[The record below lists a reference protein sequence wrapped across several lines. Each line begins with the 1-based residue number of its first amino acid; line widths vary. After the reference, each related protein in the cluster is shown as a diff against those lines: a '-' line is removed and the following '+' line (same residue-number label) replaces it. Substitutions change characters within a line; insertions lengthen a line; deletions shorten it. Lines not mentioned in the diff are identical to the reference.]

1 MYNPVKLP
9 YSYSDL
15 EPYID
20 SETMYVHYNNH
31 YLGYL
36 NKLNELV
43 SSTIPIK
50 YLIKNI
56 NNYSNDIRNNAGGYY
71 NHSLFWNML
80 TPSSNKK
87 IPIAVNNLINKDFG
101 SYKNFVSKIQE
112 TAKKRFGSGW
122 VWWILYPNGVSAI
135 VETPYQDNPLMFT
148 ECKILLGI
156 DVWEHAYYL
165 EYQSNRE
172 AYIDNILNIINWDY
186 VNSIISKNPQ

>member
-20 SETMYVHYNNH
+20 AETMYVHYNNH

-50 YLIKNI
+50 YLMKNI
-56 NNYSNDIRNNAGGYY
+56 NNYSNDVRNNAGGYY